1 MARNGVRGAT
11 IARPCHDERVT
22 AYDLHVT
29 EADPARV
36 VTVLPGSGYTAMG
49 PLLWYARSAL
59 RDLGWTVRTLEWAAR
74 PSFGTARESYAEIL
88 DGRGAPGEDALHL
101 VVAKSLGT
109 LAMPMA
115 VRLGLPGVWLTP
127 VLTSEQAP
135 DVRET
140 AAELDED
147 HLLIGGTADPLWDGE
162 LADGSE
168 ADVLEVEDA
177 DHSLEVPGTRAE
189 NLAILDE
196 VVSAIEE
203 FAGSFGEE

>member
-1 MARNGVRGAT
+1 MA
-11 IARPCHDERVT
+11 
-22 AYDLHVT
+22 AYDLHVH

-36 VTVLPGSGYTAMG
+36 VTVLPGSGYTAVA
-49 PLLWYARSAL
+49 PLLWYTRAAL
-59 RDLGWTVRTLEWAAR
+59 RDLGWTVRTLEWTAP
-74 PSFGTARESYAEIL
+74 PSFSSARAAYAEVL
-88 DGRGAPGEDALHL
+88 GEDDAPDDDALHL

-109 LAMPMA
+109 LAMPLA
-115 VRLGLPGVWLTP
+115 VRLGLPGAWLTP

-140 AAELDED
+140 AAELDEN
-147 HLLIGGTADPLWDGE
+147 HLLVGGTADPLWDGD

-168 ADVLEVEDA
+168 ADVIEVENA
-177 DHSLEVPGTRAE
+177 DHSLEVPDDRTE

-203 FAGSFGEE
+203 FAQSFGEE

>member
-1 MARNGVRGAT
+1 MST
-11 IARPCHDERVT
+11 
-22 AYDLHVT
+22 YDLHVT

-36 VTVLPGSGYTAMG
+36 VTVLPGSGYTAMA

-59 RDLGWTVRTLEWAAR
+59 RDLGWTVRTLEWTSA
-74 PSFGTARESYAEIL
+74 PSFGSAREVYAEVL
-88 DGRGAPGEDALHL
+88 DGGDAPGGDALHL

-127 VLTSEQAP
+127 VLTGEQAS

-140 AAELDED
+140 AADLDED
-147 HLLIGGTADPLWDGE
+147 HLLIGGTADPLWDGD

-168 ADVLEVEDA
+168 ADVLEVENA
-177 DHSLEVPGTRAE
+177 DHSLEVPGDRAE